1 MSRFRSARRLILA
14 FVLTAGAASAR
25 PPEPAAGTG
34 NPARPLQELPPEPEE
49 LGQFESEENA
59 AVPVGGV
66 VRGGTVVFQAT
77 LWDLGTFD
85 DFEDRT
91 LEGDRTWT
99 VGAGSWKVRAA
110 GRGSW
115 ALTDVEA
122 QGDSWIHAGGA
133 GVQVHGVWEFVFRWR
148 PPIREGVSRQADF
161 WLMSDAAGLQ
171 GSGYFVRVR
180 GGGPGHHV
188 SLYRS
193 ESGNPV
199 LLWEASAADPLGTS
213 FHHLR
218 VVRNPS
224 GRFRILLDGAAVG
237 TASDGAA
244 AEARRLIVRHLAEK
258 RGGPLQVD
266 RISTSASASPRRLRL
281 QVEVKPVGVPFD
293 GETGLFTGDE
303 TASGSVGRARAAGLS
318 AGRYRWRARAVDE
331 TGRASLWRSFGENPE
346 TEGDFEIPAGAAPGN
361 FRGTAL
367 STGSI
372 LWEWD
377 DVAGES
383 RYEIHDETHG
393 RLAGVGADVTSWR
406 ETEGL
411 SENALYVR
419 HVHAVFGSAAG
430 EPSGSAGRYTRV
442 HDPTADDLALTVVSS
457 NRIDVAVAPP
467 PNSAA
472 GLTACRIE
480 RSSDGANW
488 TAPPLKSF
496 DEPGYSKSDTGLAPE
511 TTYYYRIA
519 YRNGD
524 GVVTAISPVRSA
536 TTLPLP
542 PPAPT
547 GLSAEPGDRQ
557 VTLRWNAVAQAT
569 GYRVKRSLVS
579 GGPYD
584 TVADG
589 VTATSWTDANLVNG
603 VRYHYVVTATNP
615 GGESP
620 PSGEASAT
628 PGVPP
633 PPTNLAARVER
644 GIVTLT
650 WDASPGATS
659 YNVYRGTSP
668 GGPYPTPVASGVTG
682 TSATDAPDV
691 SGMTCYYI
699 VTGRNLYGE
708 GLPSNEAS
716 AFIPPRPLPPA
727 NVRTIS
733 YANAVDVEWDPSP
746 TPDVAG
752 YNVYRKLESDPVWR
766 TVPLNGDRLIL
777 NTRYRD
783 GTVVA
788 GLRYVYRV
796 TAVGR

>member
-1 MSRFRSARRLILA
+1 MSGFRSAWRLFIA
-14 FVLTAGAASAR
+14 FLLTAGAASAR
-25 PPEPAAGTG
+25 PQGPAAGTP
-34 NPARPLQELPPEPEE
+34 NLAPPQQELAPEPEE
-49 LGQFESEENA
+49 PGQFESEGDA

-66 VRGGTVVFQAT
+66 VRGGTVIFQAT
-77 LWDLGTFD
+77 LWDLKTFD

-110 GRGSW
+110 GGGAW

-133 GVQVHGVWEFVFRWR
+133 GVQAHGVWEFVFRWR
-148 PPIREGVSRQADF
+148 PPIREGGSLQADF

-180 GGGPGHHV
+180 GGSGPHV

-199 LLWEASAADPLGTS
+199 LLWEASPSEPWGTS

-224 GRFRILLDGAAVG
+224 GRFRILLDGAPVG

-244 AEARRLIVRHLAEK
+244 VEARRLIVRHLAEK

-266 RISTSASASPRRLRL
+266 RISTSASAPPRRLRL

-293 GETGLFTGDE
+293 GQTGLLTGDE
-303 TASGSVGRARAAGLS
+303 TASGSVARARAAGLS

-377 DVAGES
+377 DVSGES
-383 RYEIHDETHG
+383 GYEIHDETHR
-393 RLAGVGADVTSWR
+393 RLAGVGADGTSWR

-442 HDPTADDLALTVVSS
+442 HDPTADDFALTVVSS

-488 TAPPLKSF
+488 TDPPVKSF

-524 GVVTAISPVRSA
+524 GVVTATSPVRSA

-547 GLSAEPGDRQ
+547 GLTAEAGDRE
-557 VTLRWNAVAQAT
+557 VRLRWNASVRAS
-569 GYRVKRSLVS
+569 GYRVRRSTVS
-579 GGPYD
+579 GGPY
-584 TVADG
+584 TG
-589 VTATSWTDANLVNG
+589 VGESAELSFVDRGVSNG
-603 VRYHYVVTATNP
+603 TTYYYVVAAFNA

-620 PSGEASAT
+620 LSEEASAR
-628 PGVPP
+628 PEGPSGGGRP
-633 PPTNLAARVER
+633 EPPT
-644 GIVTLT
+644 
-650 WDASPGATS
+650 
-659 YNVYRGTSP
+659 
-668 GGPYPTPVASGVTG
+668 
-682 TSATDAPDV
+682 
-691 SGMTCYYI
+691 
-699 VTGRNLYGE
+699 
-708 GLPSNEAS
+708 
-716 AFIPPRPLPPA
+716 

-752 YNVYRKLESDPVWR
+752 YNVYRKLESDPVWP